1 MIKNWLHSKDLSRS
15 SATNFIATVLIGILA
30 ALAFIGIQRASE
42 FSKGTIPE
50 SFLDFD
56 VFYLVSEMVWK
67 GEIHQAYYSHT
78 MRAAQE
84 TLSGDDSF
92 MPWTYPP
99 QFNLLIAPLS
109 LVPPGVA
116 YSIFVIGTFIVYL
129 LTLKVFA
136 KEYFGLAIILLFPV
150 IAITLLGGQNG
161 FLTGTLIGLTCL
173 GFQNGRAIAGLPLG
187 LMIIKPHLAVAFAV
201 YTLISRHWRSA
212 AVAAAVVIATSA
224 LATALLGFEI
234 WTAFVDGL
242 KETRAYLGKGEYP
255 LHRMVSAYAASR
267 TLGVPATV
275 AMAVQ
280 IVVAV
285 LSLLLVSLACRR
297 GVPLRQS
304 LGLAA
309 IASLLISPYA
319 YDYDLAI
326 YGIGIAL
333 LLPDI
338 IRLGGRLERLS
349 LYGLSF
355 VTSAFGFAQSH
366 LKISL
371 DFTGADRGIPLS
383 LAGLTLIALLG
394 LVWRI
399 VRRDWEEHRGPD
411 ANGYPINNC

>member
-1 MIKNWLHSKDLSRS
+1 MIGML
-15 SATNFIATVLIGILA
+15 V
-30 ALAFIGIQRASE
+30 ALAFLGIQRTSE
-42 FSKGTIPE
+42 FSRGTIPE
-50 SFLDFD
+50 TFLDFD
-56 VFYLVSEMVWK
+56 VFYLVSQMIWK
-67 GEIHQAYYSHT
+67 GEIHQAYYPHT

-84 TLSGDDSF
+84 AISGDDSF

-99 QFNLLIAPLS
+99 QFNLMIAPLS
-109 LVPPGVA
+109 LVPSGAA
-116 YSIFVIGTFIVYL
+116 YSIFAIGTFITYL
-129 LTLKVFA
+129 LTLRVIA
-136 KEYFGLAIILLFPV
+136 KENFGLAIILLFPAL
-150 IAITLLGGQNG
+150 AITLLGGQNG

-212 AVAAAVVIATSA
+212 ATAAAVVITTSA
-224 LATALLGFEI
+224 LATVLFGLEI
-234 WTAFVDGL
+234 WTAFLDGL
-242 KETRAYLGKGEYP
+242 KETRAYLEKGEYP

-267 TLGVPATV
+267 TLGAPVTV
-275 AMAVQ
+275 AMAMQV
-280 IVVAV
+280 VVAV
-285 LSLLLVSLACRR
+285 FSLLLVCLACRR
-297 GVPLRQS
+297 GVPLKQS

-309 IASLLISPYA
+309 IATLLISPYA

-326 YGIGIAL
+326 YGIGVAL

-355 VTSAFGFAQSH
+355 VTGAFGFAQSH

-399 VRRDWEEHRGPD
+399 VRRDWEEHRRPD